1 MKLPKGKRNKK
12 DIYKQIEYL
21 IYDTRSK
28 KKEIYTKTANS
39 YENAKFLYFH

>member
-28 KKEIYTKTANS
+28 KKKHNEIYMFYKNG
-39 YENAKFLYFH
+39 KCL